1 MIRRKISCIL
11 VAGMVMAILPLT
23 AFASEDSP
31 IPEQLEYELTAEET
45 VEEPV
50 CSHTVTTESCSAVA
64 GERKHATT
72 VLCTCGET
80 ISQIFTDCLD
90 ESGDGKCDTCQQEI
104 VLEEEPEP
112 ETEPA
117 AEPETEPATE
127 PAAES
132 ETEPATEPAA
142 EPETEPATEPAAEPE
157 TEPITESQTEPEQ
170 EEEPEVLSGDV
181 NADGEITSE
190 DAMRILKFVAGLEE
204 KIEESIADVNT
215 DGIVTAADAACIL
228 GYCAGLTDTLSA

>member
-11 VAGMVMAILPLT
+11 AAGMVMVMMPLT

-31 IPEQLEYELTAEET
+31 IPEQPEYELTAEQT

-50 CSHTVTTESCSAVA
+50 CNHTVTTESCSAVA
-64 GERKHATT
+64 GERKHTTT
-72 VLCTCGET
+72 VICTCGET

-112 ETEPA
+112 ATEPA
-117 AEPETEPATE
+117 MEPVTEPATE
-127 PAAES
+127 PT
-132 ETEPATEPAA
+132 TEPATEPAA
-142 EPETEPATEPAAEPE
+142 EPKTD
-157 TEPITESQTEPEQ
+157 PEQ
-170 EEEPEVLSGDV
+170 EEEPEVLSGDI

-190 DAMRILKFVAGLEE
+190 DAMCILKFVAGLEE
-204 KIEESIADVNT
+204 EIEESAADVNA
-215 DGIVTAADAACIL
+215 DGMVTAADAACIL
-228 GYCAGLTDTLSA
+228 RFCAGLADTLSA